1 MSLNCCP
8 LQLTAMNQEFWN
20 RCYKAAYALL
30 SGSTVAVNTSEFPQL
45 KYQSIVK
52 EIQARISLL
61 DGSASM
67 PCKYT
72 YDAKSSLLRI
82 QLPR

>member
-8 LQLTAMNQEFWN
+8 LQLPAMNQEFWN
-20 RCYKAAYALL
+20 RCYKAAHALL

-45 KYQSIVK
+45 KYQSIIQ
-52 EIQARISLL
+52 EIEARVYLL
-61 DGSASM
+61 DERAST
-67 PCKYT
+67 PCRYN